1 MNYNCY
7 DVRNMSDYI
16 RFFSTFFLS
25 CFIFVS
31 FHVFITN
38 WHYYCYFNSQI
49 LLSISHTFWIELL
62 HIIFKLLRAIIWAS
76 NFIKSNFKLP
86 LHYQNQFKS
95 RINEWS
101 WINCKNIV
109 NTIVPINI
117 ATFNNTKPNNDTE
130 NLFQVSH
137 SLFTRPR
144 LSNRFRPSA

>member
-1 MNYNCY
+1 MYKIETIATSLLISQHGNVKLNDYNCY
-7 DVRNMSDYI
+7 NVRNMSDYI

-49 LLSISHTFWIELL
+49 LLSISHSFWIELL
-62 HIIFKLLRAIIWAS
+62 HIIFKLLRAIIRAS

-95 RINEWS
+95 RINEWRL
-101 WINCKNIV
+101 NK
-109 NTIVPINI
+109 
-117 ATFNNTKPNNDTE
+117 
-130 NLFQVSH
+130 FQKCCEH
-137 SLFTRPR
+137 HCA
-144 LSNRFRPSA
+144 N